1 MECRTED
8 LTVSG
13 VGWSGNRLIQK
24 VRGREEE
31 LGYISLEPTS
41 GKYVL
46 WLKDA
51 FGVATTAGAYIR
63 GEEYPSVDVARA
75 QALDAQL
82 VFIWHLIWMRGV
94 VKREAEQEL
103 DDKWEEVGAD
113 VRAVPNREGLR
124 DRLRAHLDRLPS
136 DRIQELYK
144 KVGTVAL
151 TQAVS
156 EIVKRVLSG
165 D

>member
-1 MECRTED
+1 M
-8 LTVSG
+8 SG
-13 VGWSGNRLIQK
+13 VRWSGNRLIQR

-31 LGYISLEPTS
+31 LGYISLEPDS

-46 WLKDA
+46 WLKDT
-51 FGVATTAGAYIR
+51 FGAATTAGAHIR
-63 GEEYPSVDVARA
+63 GEEYPSMDVARA
-75 QALDAQL
+75 QTLDAQL

-103 DDKWEEVGAD
+103 DDRWEEMSAD
-113 VRAVPNREGLR
+113 ARTVPSKEGLR
-124 DRLRAHLDRLPS
+124 DRLRAHLDRLPG
-136 DRIQELYK
+136 DKIQEWFK
-144 KVGTVAL
+144 KLGTVAQ

-156 EIVKRVLSG
+156 EIVRRILNG

>member
-1 MECRTED
+1 M
-8 LTVSG
+8 SG
-13 VGWSGNRLIQK
+13 VGWSGNRLIQR

-31 LGYISLEPTS
+31 LGYIGLEPDS
-41 GKYVL
+41 GKHVL
-46 WLKDA
+46 WLKDT
-51 FGVATTAGAYIR
+51 FGVATSAGAYIR
-63 GEEYPSVDVARA
+63 GEEYPSADVARA

-103 DDKWEEVGAD
+103 DDKWEEMGAD
-113 VRAVPNREGLR
+113 ARTVPGREGLK
-124 DRLRAHLDRLPS
+124 DRLRAHLDRLPV
-136 DRIQELYK
+136 DRIQELFK
-144 KVGTVAL
+144 KLGTVAL

-156 EIVKRVLSG
+156 EIVKRILNG

>member
-1 MECRTED
+1 M
-8 LTVSG
+8 
-13 VGWSGNRLIQK
+13 
-24 VRGREEE
+24 
-31 LGYISLEPTS
+31 
-41 GKYVL
+41 
-46 WLKDA
+46 
-51 FGVATTAGAYIR
+51 
-63 GEEYPSVDVARA
+63 
-75 QALDAQL
+75 
-82 VFIWHLIWMRGV
+82 VFIWHLIWMRSV

-136 DRIQELYK
+136 DRIQELFK

-156 EIVKRVLSG
+156 EIVKRVLNG